1 MTTKKEQ
8 QMPGKPS
15 KQVEEVGN
23 WWLKIVAESTRHE
36 SMDAARDFGENWAGL
51 TAEPGGVDYIETDA
65 GGVLAMWAVPKGCVE
80 DRVILCFHGG
90 GFFSGSMYT
99 HRKLY
104 GHFAKAIG
112 CRALILHYR
121 RSPEHVHPAQV
132 NDAVA
137 SYQWLV
143 DQGIRANH
151 IALVGDSAGGG
162 LCITT
167 ALLARDK
174 GLPMP
179 AAVMPFSAWFDMEA
193 TGRSMEVNQG
203 KDLLLNKGWVKA
215 MAEMFLGKNGNSKDP
230 YANPLYADL
239 KGLPPIYMQAGGD
252 EVLLDDSLRL
262 AELARKA
269 GVDVSLDIFPGMQH
283 SFQMAAGRAPE
294 SDDAIFRFV
303 EWVKP
308 RLWSPDSKRLGQ

>member
-8 QMPGKPS
+8 QALAKPS

-23 WWLKIVAESTRHE
+23 WWLKIVAASTKHE
-36 SMDAARDFGENWAGL
+36 TLDAARDFGENWAAL

-65 GGVLAMWAVPKGCVE
+65 GGVLSMWAVPKGCME

-132 NDAVA
+132 NDALA
-137 SYQWLV
+137 AYQWLL

-151 IALVGDSAGGG
+151 IALAGDSAGGG
-162 LCITT
+162 LVITT

-179 AAVMPFSAWFDMEA
+179 AALMPFSAWFDMEVK
-193 TGRSMEVNQG
+193 GESMEVNQG
-203 KDLLLNKGWVKA
+203 KDLLLSREWVKT
-215 MAEMFLGKNGNSKDP
+215 MAGMFLGENGNPKDP
-230 YANPLYADL
+230 YYRPLYADL
-239 KGLPPIYMQAGGD
+239 RGFPPIYIHAGGD

-294 SDDAIFRFV
+294 SDDAISRFV

-308 RLWSPDSKRLGQ
+308 RIALTFPLSG

>member
-1 MTTKKEQ
+1 
-8 QMPGKPS
+8 MPVLWVAGTAQFWSMNNPS
-15 KQVEEVGN
+15 KQIEEVGN
-23 WWLKIVAESTRHE
+23 WWLKIVAASTKHE
-36 SMDAARDFGENWAGL
+36 SLDAARDFGENWAGL
-51 TAEPGGVDYIETDA
+51 TAEPGAVDYIEVDA
-65 GGVLAMWAVPKGCVE
+65 GGVPSLWAIPKGSTP
-80 DRVILCFHGG
+80 DRVLLCLHGG

-112 CRALILHYR
+112 CKALIVHYR

-132 NDAVA
+132 NDALA
-137 SYQWLV
+137 AYRWLLA
-143 DQGIRANH
+143 QGIQANH
-151 IALVGDSAGGG
+151 IAFLGDSAGGG
-162 LCITT
+162 LSVTT

-179 AAVMPFSAWFDMEA
+179 AALLPISAWFDMEA
-193 TGRSMEVNQG
+193 VGQSMDTNQG
-203 KDLLLNKGWVKA
+203 KDLLLNKEWVRS
-215 MAEMFLGKNGNSKDP
+215 MAGMFLGEKGSPKDP

-239 KGLPPIYMQAGGD
+239 SGLPPVYMHVGGD

-262 AELARKA
+262 ADQAQKS
-269 GVDVSLDIFPGMQH
+269 GVEVRLDIFPHMQH

-294 SDDAIFRFV
+294 SDDSIARYA

-308 RLWSPDSKRLGQ
+308 MLGLG

>member
-15 KQVEEVGN
+15 KQVQEVGN

-51 TAEPGGVDYIETDA
+51 TTEPGGVDYIETDA

-137 SYQWLV
+137 AYQWLV

-151 IALVGDSAGGG
+151 IAFVGDSAGGG

-167 ALLARDK
+167 ALLARDM
-174 GLPMP
+174 GLPVP
-179 AAVMPFSAWFDMEA
+179 AAVMPFSAWFDMGA
-193 TGRSMEVNQG
+193 TGTSMEVNQG

-215 MAEMFLGKNGNSKDP
+215 MAEMFLGENGNSKDP

-308 RLWSPDSKRLGQ
+308 RLW